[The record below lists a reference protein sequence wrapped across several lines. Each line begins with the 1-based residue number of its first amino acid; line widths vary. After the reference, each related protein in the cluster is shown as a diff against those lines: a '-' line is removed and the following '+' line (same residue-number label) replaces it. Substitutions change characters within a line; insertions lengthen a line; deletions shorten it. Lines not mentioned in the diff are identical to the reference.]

1 MEYKITGFNPYAGSA
16 QVNFFTAE
24 FPEGLTYNVDV
35 PVENGSYISGDA
47 LRSHIMAFAP
57 YGQIARIVE
66 LRDNPPDTSGIPT
79 GDIIVPPEPLDPVL
93 DATLPEAIT
102 YAEAAID
109 REAGKARGRFVSS
122 GTGQDGTYI
131 TKASQAQAFADAG
144 YTGDVPP
151 YIAAEAASTGSTAT
165 ATANLILATRD
176 VWNNTVGPDIE
187 AARVGGKKKVRKATT
202 VQAVDSE
209 LRAATLALQAIHP

>member
-66 LRDNPPDTSGIPT
+66 LRDNPPDVSGIPT

-93 DATLPEAIT
+93 DATLPEAIA
-102 YAEAAID
+102 YAEKAID
-109 REAGKARGRFVSS
+109 KGASAARSRFISS
-122 GTGQDGTYI
+122 GVGQDAVYVVKGE
-131 TKASQAQAFADAG
+131 QAQAYAAAG
-144 YTGDVPP
+144 FTGAVPA
-151 YIAAEAASTGSTAT
+151 YVAAEAAATGVTAQAAAET
-165 ATANLILATRD
+165 ILGLRD
-176 VWNNTVGPDIE
+176 AWNGAVGPAIE
-187 AARVGGKKKVRKATT
+187 QQRIGGKKLVRESAT
-202 VQAVDSE
+202 VEAVDSSM
-209 LRAATLALQAIHP
+209 RAALVALEAIRP